1 MATLYTR
8 ITENTVPPPGSSN
21 QMDPHAFPWAMV
33 LAATGS
39 PTITRNG
46 IISTFDLDGEST
58 TQLDQIITNY
68 GSKNNSQKAIYRSK
82 FQPAVGLARNGLYTE
97 AQFDAE
103 LEI

>member
-1 MATLYTR
+1 MATLYSR
-8 ITENTVPPPGSSN
+8 ISENTITPPGSSN
-21 QMDPHAFPWAMV
+21 QLNAHAFPWAMV

-58 TQLDQIITNY
+58 TQLDQIISNY
-68 GSKNNSQKAIYRSK
+68 GGKNNSQKAIYRSK
-82 FQPAVGLARNGLYTE
+82 FQPAFGLARDGLYTE

>member
-1 MATLYTR
+1 MATLYSR
-8 ITENTVPPPGSSN
+8 ITENTAPPGDDTN
-21 QMDPHAFPWAMV
+21 QLDPHAFPWAMV

-46 IISTFDLDGEST
+46 IVSFFSLDVEAT
-58 TQLDQIITNY
+58 TQLDAIIANY
-68 GSKNNSQKAIYRSK
+68 GSKNNIQKAAYRNK
-82 FQPAVGLARNGLYTE
+82 FQPAIGLARDGLYTE